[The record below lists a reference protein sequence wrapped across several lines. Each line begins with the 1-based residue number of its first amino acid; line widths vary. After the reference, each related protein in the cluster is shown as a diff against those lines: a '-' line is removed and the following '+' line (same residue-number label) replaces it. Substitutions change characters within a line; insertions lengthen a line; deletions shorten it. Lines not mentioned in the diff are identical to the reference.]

1 MNPGS
6 QSIYTKTYQNSFL
19 GFEIRKAVD
28 EKGDGVYA
36 TKEFKGKVFLNFPSI
51 NFNFSWR
58 NNL

>member
-51 NFNFSWR
+51 KVTVR
-58 NNL
+58 